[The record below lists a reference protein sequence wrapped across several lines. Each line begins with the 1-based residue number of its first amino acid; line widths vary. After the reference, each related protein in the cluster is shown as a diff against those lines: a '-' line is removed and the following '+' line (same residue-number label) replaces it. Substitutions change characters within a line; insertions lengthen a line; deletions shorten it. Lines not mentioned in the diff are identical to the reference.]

1 MKGHVTLFVG
11 TYTRQGSEGIYTCL
25 MDVSTGAL
33 ELLGITGNIENPSFL
48 AIDRDGEHLYA
59 VCETGDESDH
69 GAVTAFGI
77 NHDGSLDALNRQSTS
92 GPGPCHLA
100 VDAQDTLVIA
110 ANYKG
115 GSVAT
120 IKLNPDGTLG
130 MRSGFIQHEGTSVNP
145 DRQEQPHA
153 HSVTINA
160 SNDRAYVCDL
170 GADTIVVYDIN
181 YELHQLQHAVTITA
195 QPGQGP
201 RHFAFH
207 PSRPCAYV
215 INELGSTVAVYAVD
229 SEDGS
234 LSERQIISTLPA
246 DWNGVNTTA
255 DVHVSPDG
263 RFLYGSNRGHDS
275 IALFEINTSTGELAP
290 IGHEPSQGHT
300 PRNFAISP
308 DGNFLLAENQDS
320 GTIRTFAIDSS
331 TGQLSDTGHVLEI
344 PAPVCIVFRP

>member
-1 MKGHVTLFVG
+1 MANHVTLFVG
-11 TYTRQGSEGIYTCL
+11 TYTRQGSEGIYTCV
-25 MDVSTGAL
+25 MDLETGAL
-33 ELLGITGNIENPSFL
+33 ELRGITGNIENPSFL
-48 AIDRDGEHLYA
+48 AVDPAGHHLYA

-69 GAVTAFGI
+69 GGVTPFGI
-77 NHDGSLDALNRQSTS
+77 NADGSLNELNRQSTG

-120 IKLNPDGTLG
+120 LPLRPDGTLAK
-130 MRSGFIQHEGTSVNP
+130 RSGFVQHEGTSVNP
-145 DRQEQPHA
+145 DRQDQPHA

-160 SNDRAYVCDL
+160 SNNRAYVCDL

-181 YELHQLQHAVTITA
+181 YDLAQLEHAVTIAA

-207 PSRPCAYV
+207 PSRPFAYV
-215 INELGSTVAVYAVD
+215 INELGSTVAVYTVD
-229 SEDGS
+229 RQDGS
-234 LSERQIISTLPA
+234 LSERQMISTLPA
-246 DWNGVNTTA
+246 EWIGSNTTA
-255 DVHVSPDG
+255 DIHVSPDG

-275 IALFEINTSTGELAP
+275 IALFQIDMTTGALDP
-290 IGHEPSQGHT
+290 IGHEPSQGQT

-308 DGNFLLAENQDS
+308 GGNFLLAENQDS
-320 GTIRTFAIDSS
+320 GTIRTFAIDSNN
-331 TGQLSDTGHVLEI
+331 GQLNDTGHVLEI